1 MHKTLL
7 LLIVLL
13 CTSVAFAQRGVLI
26 VKKGETTVTR
36 YYEGAFLQFY
46 HPGGGL
52 VQGWIRKNKNDS
64 IHLMLGYMGLVK
76 AGMGTK
82 IDTVRQGFD
91 VFSIKDV
98 AAIPKDARFTS
109 IWKSLGSL
117 LQLGAAAYGGIN
129 LLNSITRGIPL
140 FSDGNGTRLGI
151 TAGVFVVGLVL
162 QKLEKDRMVMGKKYR
177 VEMLEL

>member
-1 MHKTLL
+1 MRKTLL
-7 LLIVLL
+7 LFIVLL
-13 CTSVAFAQRGVLI
+13 CTSVAFTQRGVLI

-36 YYEGAFLQFY
+36 YYEGAFLRFY

-64 IHLMLGYMGLVK
+64 IQLMLGYMGLVK
-76 AGMGTK
+76 EGMGTK

-91 VFSIKDV
+91 VFSIKDI
-98 AAIPKDARFTS
+98 AAIPKDERFRS
-109 IWKSLGSL
+109 IWTSPGSL
-117 LQLGAAAYGGIN
+117 LQLGAAAYSGIN

-140 FSDGNGTRLGI
+140 FSDGNGARLGI
-151 TAGVFVVGLVL
+151 TAGIFAIGLL
-162 QKLEKDRMVMGKKYR
+162 LEKLEKDRMVMGKKYR

>member
-1 MHKTLL
+1 MHKTRLLFILL
-7 LLIVLL
+7 L
-13 CTSVAFAQRGVLI
+13 CSFAAFSQRGVLLI
-26 VKKGETTVTR
+26 KKGESTVTR

-91 VFSIKDV
+91 VFSIKDI
-98 AAIPKDARFTS
+98 AAIPKDGRFTS
-109 IWKSLGSL
+109 IWSSPGSL

-129 LLNSITRGIPL
+129 ILNSITRGIPL

>member
-91 VFSIKDV
+91 VFSIKDI
-98 AAIPKDARFTS
+98 AAIPKDGRFTS
-109 IWKSLGSL
+109 IWSSPGSL

-129 LLNSITRGIPL
+129 ILNSITRGIPL

>member
-1 MHKTLL
+1 MHKTILLVILL
-7 LLIVLL
+7 L
-13 CTSVAFAQRGVLI
+13 CACAAFSQRGVLI

-76 AGMGTK
+76 DGLGTK

-91 VFSIKDV
+91 IFSIKDI
-98 AAIPKDARFTS
+98 AAIPKDTRFTT
-109 IWKSLGSL
+109 IWSNPGTLI
-117 LQLGAAAYGGIN
+117 QIGATAYGGIN
-129 LLNSITRGIPL
+129 VLNSLFRGLPL
-140 FSDGNGTRLGI
+140 FADGNGTRLGI
-151 TAGVFVVGLVL
+151 TAAVFTAGALL
-162 QKLEKDRMVMGKKYR
+162 AKTKKDRIQIGNKYR